1 MRRYQPLTNPNGRVL
16 RSTNQTTNP
25 YYGQRGADWIKDT
38 NASLFNAQHEHSQTK
53 LHLERQVNQITH
65 RILKII
71 LAILAMLVGGFILF
85 SLAIN
90 F

>member
-1 MRRYQPLTNPNGRVL
+1 MRRYQPFTNPNGRVL

-38 NASLFNAQHEHSQTK
+38 NASLFNAQHEHSQAKSHFEYHVTN
-53 LHLERQVNQITH
+53 VTH
-65 RILKII
+65 HIVWAIV
-71 LAILAMLVGGFILF
+71 AILAMLVGGFILY